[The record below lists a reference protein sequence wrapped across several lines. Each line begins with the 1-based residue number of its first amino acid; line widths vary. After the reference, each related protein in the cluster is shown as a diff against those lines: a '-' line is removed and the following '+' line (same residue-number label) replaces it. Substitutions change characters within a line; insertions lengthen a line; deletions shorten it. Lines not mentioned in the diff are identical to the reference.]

1 MASAFN
7 LTAQIN
13 IAGPANIKPVVGKI
27 QKQLKGIKTTVDIK
41 IDKRVTKSVNV
52 TGSFESLFF
61 KREQ

>member
-27 QKQLKGIKTTVDIK
+27 QKQLKGIKNYC
-41 IDKRVTKSVNV
+41 RY
-52 TGSFESLFF
+52 
-61 KREQ
+61 